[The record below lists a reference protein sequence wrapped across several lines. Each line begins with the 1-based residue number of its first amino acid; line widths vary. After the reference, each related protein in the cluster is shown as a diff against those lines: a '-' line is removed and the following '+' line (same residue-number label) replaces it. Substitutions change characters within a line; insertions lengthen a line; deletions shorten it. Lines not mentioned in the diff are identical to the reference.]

1 MQTANQIFFSLLSLM
16 LIGLYVSTI
25 TPSGFKK
32 DENLIYWQSSILL
45 RAFSFISWMTA
56 PYLAGFFLTVA
67 NLSFLASMML
77 MVLLFR
83 SWRKPLTQF
92 DLIFAASFVA
102 VSILI
107 FEILRQFDAG
117 FAVRAA
123 FMAIPIS
130 ILSVW
135 EMRELTTVLKT
146 DKSTGLKT
154 LMIMV
159 LISLIIT
166 SAVGVSGLLNKSLGG
181 NQLIQFDGTF
191 MLWGSLS
198 MHLLIYIAVSSYLYQ
213 RMMTRERDALMSLDQ
228 AARENA
234 QIKSLLEEREGL
246 ISSLLIANKTAATG
260 ALSASIAHELNQPV
274 AAISLNAEFIKRQLS
289 EGIADPQAIQE
300 VISGIQFDNQ
310 RIAKIVSTLR
320 DIFRQEE
327 VKTGLV
333 NLDELI
339 EQMKSIILPQARDR
353 RVDVEFDLQGEQAI
367 PLNTNEISQV
377 ILNLVNNAIDAVSSN
392 ASMDKKIMIQTRVTA
407 DHIELRIADNGPGIA
422 AQKRDTIFDL
432 MKSHKKEGMGLGL
445 WLCKHI
451 IDRHQG
457 RIHYEDS
464 EWGGAQFVIKLPIH
478 PMATKV

>member
-1 MQTANQIFFSLLSLM
+1 M

-32 DENLIYWQSSILL
+32 NENLIYWQSSILL
-45 RAFSFISWMTA
+45 RALAFIAWMLA
-56 PYLAGFFLTVA
+56 PFVSGFVLTIA
-67 NLSFLASMML
+67 NLFFLASMML

-83 SWRKPLTQF
+83 SWRTPLTRF
-92 DLIFAASFVA
+92 DLKFATFFVL
-102 VSILI
+102 VCILI

-123 FMAIPIS
+123 FMAIPVS
-130 ILSVW
+130 ILSAW
-135 EMRELTTVLKT
+135 EMRELTSVLKT
-146 DKSTGLKT
+146 DRSAGLKT
-154 LMIMV
+154 LMFMV

-166 SAVGVSGLLNKSLGG
+166 SAVGVSGLLNKSVAGE
-181 NQLIQFDGTF
+181 QLIQFDGTF

-289 EGIADPQAIQE
+289 EGTADPQAIQE

-339 EQMKSIILPQARDR
+339 EQMKSIILPQVRDLR
-353 RVDVEFDLQGEQAI
+353 MDIEFDLQAAKEI
-367 PLNTNEISQV
+367 PLNTNEIRQV
-377 ILNLVNNAIDAVSSN
+377 ILNLVNNAIDALSSN
-392 ASMDKKIMIQTRVTA
+392 PSTDKKIVIQTRLSA
-407 DHIELRIADNGPGIA
+407 DHVELRIADNGPGIS
-422 AQKRDTIFDL
+422 AQNRETIFDL

-457 RIHYEDS
+457 RISYQDA
-464 EWGGAQFVIKLPIH
+464 EWGGAQFVIKLPIY
-478 PMATKV
+478 PMPTKV